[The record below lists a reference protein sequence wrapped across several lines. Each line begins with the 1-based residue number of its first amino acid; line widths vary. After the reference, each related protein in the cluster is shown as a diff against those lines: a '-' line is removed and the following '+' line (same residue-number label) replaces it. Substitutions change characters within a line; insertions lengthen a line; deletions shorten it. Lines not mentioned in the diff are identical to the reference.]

1 MNSNDYKT
9 YIANYYDQDAHDY
22 ESRYWANPVLQKI
35 RQSFRETVKS
45 YSATTMLEVGC
56 GTGLDIVHFAKNH
69 PDRKLAG
76 LDISPEMIRLSA
88 ERSAYHEC
96 LNIELKAGSAEE
108 VESLFPGQKFELI
121 YVFFGALNTVEDL
134 DKAAQVLSGSLHP
147 GGTMVITFVNK
158 WYLEGVLFDLIRLR
172 FRKAFARFKPI
183 WGGYSALKYLP
194 SRCYTPG
201 QVTKAFHSLQV
212 IQHKG
217 YSILHPAWFYTNI
230 NKMLGARLRTILWK
244 TDHVLNHTPLWRFGE
259 YGLLV
264 FQRN

>member
-1 MNSNDYKT
+1 MNSTDYKT
-9 YIANYYDQDAHDY
+9 YVAQYYDQDADDY
-22 ESRYWANPVLQKI
+22 ELRYWSNPALQQI
-35 RQSFRETVKS
+35 RQSFREVVKS
-45 YSATTMLEVGC
+45 YPATTMLEVGC

-69 PDRKLAG
+69 PDRKLSG

-88 ERSAYHEC
+88 ARSAKQESV
-96 LNIELKAGSAEE
+96 NVELKVGSAEE
-108 VESLFPGQKFELI
+108 AGLLFSGRKFDLI

-134 DKAAQVLSGSLHP
+134 NKAAQALSDILNP

-158 WYLEGVLFDLIRLR
+158 WYLEGVVLDLARLR
-172 FRKAFARFKPI
+172 LRKAFARFKPI
-183 WGGYSALKYLP
+183 WGGYSAQKYLP
-194 SRCYTPG
+194 SHCYTPR
-201 QVTKAFHSLQV
+201 QVEKAFEKLKM

-230 NKMLGARLRTILWK
+230 NKILGRRLLRILWK
-244 TDHVLNHTPLWRFGE
+244 TDNILNRTPLRRFGE